1 MSGHNAEKIWFE
13 AFAKEILETVYPLEY
28 RDMTMSDKPDIRMGD
43 HGVEVTRALYPYE
56 AEANHLFGLICNQV
70 FDHENE
76 KQRNTIRRLAAIG
89 KRVDCNSSGKIT
101 IMGSAEGTYITSRE
115 LLDACI
121 NKEEK
126 EYSDTGIVD
135 LFIFSPVAH
144 IPGWFDEETVFEFF
158 ESIGK
163 SRFNSI
169 FVYSGECLYR
179 YKIKEGECST
189 KLLTNKQYEKC
200 SRSAIEISGYK
211 N

>member
-126 EYSDTGIVD
+126 EYSDTETVD
-135 LFIFSPVAH
+135 RLYSPRLHIFPVGLMRKRCLSFLNQLAKAGLIRYLFIQGNAYTD
-144 IPGWFDEETVFEFF
+144 I
-158 ESIGK
+158 K
-163 SRFNSI
+163 SKKANAPQN
-169 FVYSGECLYR
+169 Y
-179 YKIKEGECST
+179 
-189 KLLTNKQYEKC
+189 
-200 SRSAIEISGYK
+200 
-211 N
+211 